1 MLLFNYY
8 IFKLIFI
15 WNFIIIIAIITII
28 VIIINLAGPVKTS
41 ILSLE
46 TTKKVPLQNV
56 VAFLERDCE
65 RELTKVGLYGKQL
78 PSANRDLSSLH
89 LNTLSF
95 AE

>member
-15 WNFIIIIAIITII
+15 WNFIIIAIITII
-28 VIIINLAGPVKTS
+28 VFKINLAGPVKTP

-46 TTKKVPLQNV
+46 TTRQVPLQNV

-65 RELTKVGLYGKQL
+65 RELDKVGLYGKQL
-78 PSANRDLSSLH
+78 PSANRDLSSLS
-89 LNTLSF
+89 TSI
-95 AE
+95 